1 MLDEMLTLIMASQ
14 NIPVHLHRSIIAHSK
29 LLSADGGH
37 LVHPNYADRHDP
49 EHQPKPNQGP
59 VLKVNATQRYL
70 SDGRG
75 AAQFNHWAE
84 QAGIPH
90 QVFVSKNTQ
99 PSGSTIGPISATRL
113 GIETIDAGVGLLSM
127 HSVREMCGA
136 QDPEY
141 LARLAGAFLQDL
153 QA

>member
-29 LLSADGGH
+29 QLSADGGH

-59 VLKVNATQRYL
+59 ILKVNATQRYL

-84 QAGIPH
+84 QADIPH
-90 QVFVSKNTQ
+90 QVFVSKYAAFWLNHR
-99 PSGSTIGPISATRL
+99 P
-113 GIETIDAGVGLLSM
+113 DF
-127 HSVREMCGA
+127 C
-136 QDPEY
+136 DPT
-141 LARLAGAFLQDL
+141 GD
-153 QA
+153 